1 MNDPLELIR
10 RIPELEALQT
20 DAKIHRALQRGE
32 PFKVYR
38 ALQMA
43 LLFRRLPQQTELLRM
58 LTAQRRLFARP
69 TKNKPLVGG
78 PAFLRFGFIDESESR
93 SQHDTDGSYLAQN
106 ALTLFKRI
114 PVLPLSSFVV
124 KPQDGG
130 KWETLAQV
138 PRSVAHTVKGA
149 ALISLLA
156 CIGCASVLLHYKQAT
171 TQELIVINGFTD
183 PLIITLD
190 SETIRVPAQASKSM
204 RVRIGDVAGTA
215 VVERQASKIVIDRFQ
230 HKIVGSDLTSIW
242 NVAGATPILA
252 NAANS
257 AANNALCGQQFIEFP
272 SAGSDKIAS
281 LRFLELPTKINLPTP
296 SKLTVCRQVALQSG
310 DEKNLLGALEA
321 QALMHDWELES
332 TRNALDAAKTISSA
346 EAVRVARRALDANP
360 EKLVYQRLLQ
370 EMREDAGEQAALL
383 EEFTQRAK
391 QMPTSPA
398 ANFLAA
404 SLITGDAGV
413 TAMQSVSDRFPQDV
427 TILRSLV
434 WRKGVHGYYAEALK
448 DLGRLRKLAPG
459 EADSLFDLEIR
470 LLLSQGRGLE
480 AIRMLSAVVRDKL
493 ASNRM
498 ARAADFAYVARQSRV
513 DPEFWVKDWPPDE
526 LSPDSLDFYRV
537 RAGFQPYKS
546 QRMQTPFVT
555 FALALRND
563 PARALQLAKS
573 LDRLRLNELSKA
585 QLALLFGE
593 AARTNDVA
601 LMKQT
606 RHLLGLSQFETDRF
620 NAFVRGEADD
630 IDTLDVDLDIQAAAF
645 FIRARNPQISAA
657 ERSKL
662 RSRAARTDILRAA
675 VSTAIS
681 QWQ

>member
-20 DAKIHRALQRGE
+20 DAKIQRALQRGE

-43 LLFRRLPQQTELLRM
+43 RLFRRLPEHAELLRM
-58 LTAQRRLFARP
+58 LTSQRRLFAR
-69 TKNKPLVGG
+69 TAKSKPLVGG
-78 PAFLRFGFIDESESR
+78 PSFLCFGYIDESESR

-106 ALTLFKRI
+106 ALTLFNRVPI
-114 PVLPLSSFVV
+114 LPLSSYVV
-124 KPQDGG
+124 KPLEGG

-138 PRSVAHTVKGA
+138 PRSFSHTVKGA
-149 ALISLLA
+149 ALIGLLA

-171 TQELIVINGFTD
+171 TQDLIVTNGFTD
-183 PLIITLD
+183 PLIISLD
-190 SETIRVPAQASKSM
+190 NDTIRVPAQTSKSM
-204 RVRIGDVAGTA
+204 RVRIGDVVGTA
-215 VVERQASKIVIDRFQ
+215 AVQRQASNVVIDRFQ
-230 HKIVGSDLTSIW
+230 HKIVGSSLTSIW
-242 NVAGATPILA
+242 NVAGATPILPNDA
-252 NAANS
+252 TS
-257 AANNALCGQQFIEFP
+257 VSNNAMCGQQFIELP
-272 SAGSDKIAS
+272 SAGDDKIAS
-281 LRFLELPTKINLPTP
+281 LRFFELPAKPNLPTP
-296 SKLTVCRQVALQSG
+296 SKLTVCRQVALQRG

-332 TRNALDAAKTISSA
+332 TRNALDAAKTISSS

-370 EMREDAGEQAALL
+370 EMREDAGEQTALL

-391 QMPTSPA
+391 EMPNSPA

-404 SLITGDAGV
+404 SLITGEAGV
-413 TAMQSVSDRFPQDV
+413 AAMQSVSDRFPQDV

-434 WRKGVHGYYAEALK
+434 WRKGVHGNYAEALK
-448 DLGRLRKLAPG
+448 DLARLRKLAPG
-459 EADSLFDLEIR
+459 EADSLFDLEVK
-470 LLLSQGRGLE
+470 LLLTQGRGLE
-480 AIRMLSAVVRDKL
+480 AIKMLSAVVRDKL
-493 ASNRM
+493 ASNRL

-526 LSPDSLDFYRV
+526 VSPDSLDFYRV

-593 AARTNDVA
+593 AARTNDAA
-601 LMKQT
+601 LTKQT

-620 NAFVRGEADD
+620 HAFVRGEADE
-630 IDTLDVDLDIQAAAF
+630 IDNLDFDLDIQAAAY
-645 FIRARNPQISAA
+645 FIRARNPQIPAA

-662 RSRAARTDILRAA
+662 RSRAARSDILRAA
-675 VSTAIS
+675 VSTAMS
-681 QWQ
+681 QWP